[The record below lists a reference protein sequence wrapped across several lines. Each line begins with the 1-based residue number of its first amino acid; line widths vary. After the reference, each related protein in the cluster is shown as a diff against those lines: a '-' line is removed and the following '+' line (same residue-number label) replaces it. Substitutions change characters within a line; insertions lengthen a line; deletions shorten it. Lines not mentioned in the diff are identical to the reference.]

1 MDFFASGA
9 ATGVSGTQVMNSWQH
24 LFTRTGM
31 ISKTELG

>member
-9 ATGVSGTQVMNSWQH
+9 AAGMSGTQVMNSWQH

-31 ISKTELG
+31 ISKTGVG